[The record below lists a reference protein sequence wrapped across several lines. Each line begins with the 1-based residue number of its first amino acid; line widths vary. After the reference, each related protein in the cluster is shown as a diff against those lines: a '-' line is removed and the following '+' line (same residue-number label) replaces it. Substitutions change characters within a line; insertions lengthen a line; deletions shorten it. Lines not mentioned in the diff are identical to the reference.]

1 MDGDVEYTS
10 FGIPG
15 CEPVH
20 KKKGFM
26 HQLVARFIDRNTSAQ
41 VAPRLED
48 NPQCTDE
55 RALMNDQ
62 QLAVSCQETHTDAD
76 VCSRAMSIEKTEKFA
91 PSSVPFSDSNL
102 SSYGANSSVKHL
114 PFRSSAT
121 GSGDAVTNPTINRR
135 YWMTDE
141 SCRQCFECACRFTPI
156 RRKHH
161 CRVCGRIFCH
171 QCSNKF
177 IEGQQI
183 GMSGLQRVCNY
194 CAYSLPS
201 ASHTAS
207 ATQPDGTQPTL
218 KNQMTNSSVPKSTPL
233 DCSSS
238 DLKERKAIID
248 RGTTIYGTK
257 QSFRRRDSAVTYAN
271 QRAVD
276 QAIPINASSRSTI
289 FPILR
294 TSFSPNLPCSIPTF
308 PNLLSSGGGKKLSRV
323 SSTHLG
329 VPSNSKVST
338 TSSSQQ
344 GCPCCRQQFSDSLAV
359 NSNRSVGDYPPFPSN
374 FDGHVYGNMNE
385 THIRELWSRM
395 VESYVG
401 FRRNSDYRMPNSNRL
416 LDVDT
421 LELAGLSLNPKELQ
435 VITFTHQQRT
445 VYCAYGLSLVYWLTS
460 NVPDVQQCRNKARS
474 VCQRFLDLSLLA
486 PLKDSVSNEFRDDF
500 TPYELKQLTPTVY
513 VPSVPKT
520 GRRLSWPMDSTYKP
534 TNMPKFNQLG
544 ADEPDW
550 LQEIDNLSFSH
561 LNSSGLSAS
570 SIHVRGETTYSSTRG
585 CGKNLRHT
593 GKALA
598 ELSTSVDLGLKT
610 VVPQDS
616 PPHDFEIGEDVRANK
631 DTFCVDTLCTDR
643 RSCLRESAPELS
655 NTTFIQSRP
664 SPTRDVATKPLA
676 SSLSQHLELIHT
688 FRSSFDA
695 HVRQLALQEIRDNHL
710 DVGWTDLLVEL
721 AQNVCDQVKFD
732 LRTIGIRPLGDAH
745 AVSDSSATT
754 ASSSTYYKRHIYSP
768 MDIRHYVHIKKVR
781 LECGAFSRFAGFLL
795 SLLDNSGLSS
805 EVFPG
810 VVFSKRATHKFMP
823 NLLRNPR
830 ILLLASSIEYQRTP
844 TKLTCLESQ
853 IMQEEE
859 YLSNCVSK
867 LLRLHPNIIF
877 VGGSVS
883 YVAQMLLLKTGI
895 ILFCNVKRSV
905 LIRLARATGADIL
918 ESCDRLVSETSSK
931 SANVQRS
938 SAQLGTS
945 RQFKV
950 EQVRMSDESS
960 KFLTFVQNSNKTPT
974 VISSASSDQSA
985 ACKHITCEV
994 TVLLRGPDL
1003 ATLRR
1008 VERALGFM
1016 LHVCHNVKL
1025 ERSYMTN
1032 GFLYRNLSPVT
1043 TTQLAAIGAVA
1054 HCRPQLS
1061 CPSSVPFAVTLPDS
1075 ESRSSG
1081 STSDLQQP
1089 PKELN
1094 HVDGSALVNY
1104 LQHRLFN
1111 PSASV
1116 QVVLPFLATADGQQA
1131 PLVAYYT
1138 YVIEWPF
1145 GRILNDLL
1153 KRKLKVI
1160 HSELYAVEQ
1169 AKRQRLTCPIAILDH
1184 KCLEHR
1190 SRRHA
1195 FLTYNIQ
1202 SNCPDVPQTSM
1213 ISKRFSPIVRSALDR
1228 CTSVDVPPMTDSVT
1242 VSCEAIYTDFKAR
1255 GPEKELANHSA
1266 TRSAL
1271 SRLSYGLINL
1281 MAAHSDLLLDIRT
1294 LFLNSPQQYQLQH
1307 PKSTSNKLAVSRKPV
1322 TSPENNQKIKRLER
1336 SILDPRSHQFFN
1348 FLATLFSVKSP
1359 MWPEPCV
1366 PPWIASVEFYGSQ
1379 DLPLGLFLE
1388 RCCFTHQPCRHPHCD
1403 CPMSDHVQR
1412 FVQSSGSVQLF
1423 IRKLPQDP
1431 PRPAVT
1437 PSLDGILSDNSGRR
1451 DSRIIMWL
1459 YCSTCRTNS
1468 PAAYLSGD
1476 TWHYSFV
1483 KFLDLL
1489 INTPADWA
1497 RCAMRTP
1504 TTSISTVTEMSASQQ
1519 LVGVAD
1525 QVNKYTDVANSARH
1539 IATNSSTATR
1549 SGMTLPGWQ
1558 LTCTHSA
1565 HKSVQHCFS
1574 LDRKVAVF
1582 KYQQT
1587 KVFEVVMPANEI
1599 RIYPSPCLAAKYRLL
1614 STKRDYDQSLLMTDA
1629 ALASDNICAA
1639 QTTINQRAVAIPSYL
1654 YAEAVETWEKQVKL
1668 SSSKSVVQW
1677 YYRSYTSIKAHL
1689 VTLQQDNV
1697 NPELD
1702 SLLKTYVYLLENDS
1716 RRKFWE
1722 VRAEL
1727 LAHLINLDNRCS
1739 TALSSGMNF
1748 SGVQMLNSTP
1758 SILRPSPTAVSDVH
1772 LETKASVSNVDSF
1785 KLSSGDMN
1793 NTSNNTN
1800 DLAFGVSP
1808 RLNCVST
1815 DEPVIMVQPPVLRVH
1830 TPVPSPEVKNSKDP
1844 SSSLVESDGNCVEY
1858 TGGWAAFLDTVDVV
1872 EKTFMVQHLVNDLK
1886 RWIYGFVSEWN
1897 TRCAEYESQLK

>member
-1 MDGDVEYTS
+1 
-10 FGIPG
+10 
-15 CEPVH
+15 
-20 KKKGFM
+20 
-26 HQLVARFIDRNTSAQ
+26 
-41 VAPRLED
+41 
-48 NPQCTDE
+48 
-55 RALMNDQ
+55 
-62 QLAVSCQETHTDAD
+62 
-76 VCSRAMSIEKTEKFA
+76 
-91 PSSVPFSDSNL
+91 
-102 SSYGANSSVKHL
+102 
-114 PFRSSAT
+114 
-121 GSGDAVTNPTINRR
+121 
-135 YWMTDE
+135 
-141 SCRQCFECACRFTPI
+141 
-156 RRKHH
+156 
-161 CRVCGRIFCH
+161 
-171 QCSNKF
+171 
-177 IEGQQI
+177 
-183 GMSGLQRVCNY
+183 
-194 CAYSLPS
+194 
-201 ASHTAS
+201 
-207 ATQPDGTQPTL
+207 
-218 KNQMTNSSVPKSTPL
+218 
-233 DCSSS
+233 
-238 DLKERKAIID
+238 
-248 RGTTIYGTK
+248 
-257 QSFRRRDSAVTYAN
+257 
-271 QRAVD
+271 
-276 QAIPINASSRSTI
+276 
-289 FPILR
+289 
-294 TSFSPNLPCSIPTF
+294 
-308 PNLLSSGGGKKLSRV
+308 
-323 SSTHLG
+323 
-329 VPSNSKVST
+329 
-338 TSSSQQ
+338 
-344 GCPCCRQQFSDSLAV
+344 
-359 NSNRSVGDYPPFPSN
+359 
-374 FDGHVYGNMNE
+374 
-385 THIRELWSRM
+385 
-395 VESYVG
+395 
-401 FRRNSDYRMPNSNRL
+401 
-416 LDVDT
+416 
-421 LELAGLSLNPKELQ
+421 
-435 VITFTHQQRT
+435 
-445 VYCAYGLSLVYWLTS
+445 
-460 NVPDVQQCRNKARS
+460 RNKARS

-486 PLKDSVSNEFRDDF
+486 PLKDTVSNEFRDDF
-500 TPYELKQLTPTVY
+500 TPYELKQVTPTVY

-520 GRRLSWPMDSTYKP
+520 GRRLSWPMDSTCKP
-534 TNMPKFNQLG
+534 TNVPKFSHLG

-561 LNSSGLSAS
+561 LHSSGLNAS
-570 SIHVRGETTYSSTRG
+570 SVQLLGETTYSSTRG
-585 CGKNLRHT
+585 CSNNLRHT
-593 GKALA
+593 GRALSK
-598 ELSTSVDLGLKT
+598 LSTSVDLGLKA
-610 VVPQDS
+610 VLPQDS
-616 PPHDFEIGEDVRANK
+616 SLQHDFEVGEDVRANK
-631 DTFCVDTLCTDR
+631 DTFCVNTLGTDR
-643 RSCLRESAPELS
+643 RSCMRESAPELS
-655 NTTFIQSRP
+655 NTTFIHSRL
-664 SPTRDVATKPLA
+664 SPTTDVATKPLA
-676 SSLSQHLELIHT
+676 SSVSQNLELIHT
-688 FRSSFDA
+688 FKSSFDA

-710 DVGWTDLLVEL
+710 DVGWTDILAEL
-721 AQNVCDQVKFD
+721 AHNVCDQVKFD
-732 LRTIGIRPLGDAH
+732 LRATGLRPLGEAH
-745 AVSDSSATT
+745 AVPDSSATN
-754 ASSSTYYKRHIYSP
+754 ASSSTHSKRHAYSP
-768 MDIRHYVHIKKVR
+768 MDIRHYVHIKK
-781 LECGAFSRFAGFLL
+781 
-795 SLLDNSGLSS
+795 LLDNSGLSS
-805 EVFPG
+805 EIFPG

-867 LLRLHPNIIF
+867 LLRLHPNVIF

-905 LIRLARATGADIL
+905 LIRIARATGADIL
-918 ESCDRLVSETSSK
+918 ESCDRLVSETSCK
-931 SANVQRS
+931 SASVQRS

-950 EQVRMSDESS
+950 EQVHMSDESS
-960 KFLTFVQNSNKTPT
+960 KFLTFIQNSNKTLA
-974 VISSASSDQSA
+974 VVSSASSDQPA

-1003 ATLRR
+1003 AMLKR
-1008 VERALGFM
+1008 VKRALGFM

-1032 GFLYRNLSPVT
+1032 GFFYRTLPPVT
-1043 TTQLAAIGAVA
+1043 TTPLTSRVAVA
-1054 HCRPQLS
+1054 HCRPQVS
-1061 CPSSVPFAVTLPDS
+1061 CLSSVPSAATLPDN
-1075 ESRSSG
+1075 ESCSSG
-1081 STSDLQQP
+1081 GTSDLQQP
-1089 PKELN
+1089 PKELT

-1116 QVVLPFLATADGQQA
+1116 QIALPFLATADGQQA

-1145 GRILNDLL
+1145 GRVLNDVL

-1160 HSELYAVEQ
+1160 HSELYALEH
-1169 AKRQRLTCPIAILDH
+1169 AKRQRLNCPIATLDH

-1202 SNCPDVPQTSM
+1202 SNCPDVPQTPVV
-1213 ISKRFSPIVRSALDR
+1213 SKQLSPVVQSALDK
-1228 CTSVDVPPMTDSVT
+1228 CISIDALSMIDSVT

-1255 GPEKELANHSA
+1255 GPEKELPNHSA
-1266 TRSAL
+1266 TRPAL
-1271 SRLSYGLINL
+1271 SRFSYGLINL

-1294 LFLNSPQQYQLQH
+1294 HHLSSPQHYQLQH
-1307 PKSTSNKLAVSRKPV
+1307 PKSTSNKLAVTRKPA
-1322 TSPENNQKIKRLER
+1322 TSSENNQKIKRLER

-1403 CPMSDHVQR
+1403 WPMSDHVQR

-1437 PSLDGILSDNSGRR
+1437 HPLDGTPPDNSGRR

-1459 YCSTCRTNS
+1459 YCSICRTNS

-1504 TTSISTVTEMSASQQ
+1504 TTSIPTVTEISTPQH
-1519 LVGVAD
+1519 LVGVSD
-1525 QVNKYTDVANSARH
+1525 QVNKHTDFANSVRH
-1539 IATNSSTATR
+1539 IDINSSTATK
-1549 SGMTLPGWQ
+1549 SGTTLPGWQ

-1582 KYQQT
+1582 KYQHT

-1599 RIYPSPCLAAKYRLL
+1599 RIYPSPSLAAKCRLF
-1614 STKRDYDQSLLMTDA
+1614 STERNYDQSLLVTDA
-1629 ALASDNICAA
+1629 ALASDSMGAA
-1639 QTTINQRAVAIPSYL
+1639 QPTANQRAVAIPSYL
-1654 YAEAVETWEKQVKL
+1654 HADAVETWEK
-1668 SSSKSVVQW
+1668 
-1677 YYRSYTSIKAHL
+1677 YYRSYTSVKAHL

-1727 LAHLINLDNRCS
+1727 LAYLINLDNRCS
-1739 TALSSGMNF
+1739 TALSSKRNF
-1748 SGVQMLNSTP
+1748 SGVQLLNSTP
-1758 SILRPSPTAVSDVH
+1758 SIPHSFPAAVSDVR

-1785 KLSSGDMN
+1785 KLSRGDMDITIN
-1793 NTSNNTN
+1793 RTD

-1808 RLNCVST
+1808 PLGCVST
-1815 DEPVIMVQPPVLRVH
+1815 DEPLIMVQPPVLRFH
-1830 TPVPSPEVKNSKDP
+1830 TPIAPSEVKSLKDP
-1844 SSSLVESDGNCVEY
+1844 ASSLIESDGNGVEY
-1858 TGGWAAFLDTVDVV
+1858 TGSWATFLETVDVV
-1872 EKTFMVQHLVNDLK
+1872 EKTFMVQNLVNDLK

-1897 TRCAEYESQLK
+1897 NRCAEYESQVKRIEKNAKETRKKNNTNVTSHGLLSSSTLPQSWRSKSPNPDPSTFGVLTQDSSCLANAHTASKVALISGHCNPLSTSFDYEMSGLPHSSSAVFSQDKTGSGKFPEVAVNSIGLGSIHRAPSALDNEANQSICIGNQRLRVHQPVLTVSEVTDDADLQGAVLHPHPSHLSSSSDESLSTKTQTRRAETERRSQSALPILDPINLKG

>member
-1 MDGDVEYTS
+1 CVIS
-10 FGIPG
+10 FAF
-15 CEPVH
+15 C
-20 KKKGFM
+20 
-26 HQLVARFIDRNTSAQ
+26 
-41 VAPRLED
+41 
-48 NPQCTDE
+48 
-55 RALMNDQ
+55 
-62 QLAVSCQETHTDAD
+62 
-76 VCSRAMSIEKTEKFA
+76 
-91 PSSVPFSDSNL
+91 
-102 SSYGANSSVKHL
+102 
-114 PFRSSAT
+114 
-121 GSGDAVTNPTINRR
+121 
-135 YWMTDE
+135 
-141 SCRQCFECACRFTPI
+141 
-156 RRKHH
+156 
-161 CRVCGRIFCH
+161 FCH
-171 QCSNKF
+171 
-177 IEGQQI
+177 
-183 GMSGLQRVCNY
+183 
-194 CAYSLPS
+194 
-201 ASHTAS
+201 
-207 ATQPDGTQPTL
+207 
-218 KNQMTNSSVPKSTPL
+218 
-233 DCSSS
+233 
-238 DLKERKAIID
+238 
-248 RGTTIYGTK
+248 
-257 QSFRRRDSAVTYAN
+257 
-271 QRAVD
+271 
-276 QAIPINASSRSTI
+276 
-289 FPILR
+289 
-294 TSFSPNLPCSIPTF
+294 
-308 PNLLSSGGGKKLSRV
+308 
-323 SSTHLG
+323 
-329 VPSNSKVST
+329 
-338 TSSSQQ
+338 
-344 GCPCCRQQFSDSLAV
+344 
-359 NSNRSVGDYPPFPSN
+359 
-374 FDGHVYGNMNE
+374 
-385 THIRELWSRM
+385 
-395 VESYVG
+395 
-401 FRRNSDYRMPNSNRL
+401 
-416 LDVDT
+416 
-421 LELAGLSLNPKELQ
+421 
-435 VITFTHQQRT
+435 
-445 VYCAYGLSLVYWLTS
+445 
-460 NVPDVQQCRNKARS
+460 RNKARS

-486 PLKDSVSNEFRDDF
+486 PLKDTVSNEFRDDF

-534 TNMPKFNQLG
+534 TNIPEFNQLRT
-544 ADEPDW
+544 DEPDW

-561 LNSSGLSAS
+561 LNSSGLSAN
-570 SIHVRGETTYSSTRG
+570 SIHIRGETTYSTTRG
-585 CGKNLRHT
+585 CSKNLRHT
-593 GKALA
+593 GRALA
-598 ELSTSVDLGLKT
+598 ELSTSVDLGLKA
-610 VVPQDS
+610 VVPQDIPDS

-631 DTFCVDTLCTDR
+631 DTFYVNTLGTDR
-643 RSCLRESAPELS
+643 RSCLRDSAPELS
-655 NTTFIQSRP
+655 NTTFIQCRS

-695 HVRQLALQEIRDNHL
+695 HMRQLAFQEIRDNHL
-710 DVGWTDLLVEL
+710 DVSWTDLLVEL

-732 LRTIGIRPLGDAH
+732 LRTTGIRPLGDAH
-745 AVSDSSATT
+745 AVPDSSATT
-754 ASSSTYYKRHIYSP
+754 ASSSAYSKRHIYSP
-768 MDIRHYVHIKKVR
+768 MDIRHYVHIKK
-781 LECGAFSRFAGFLL
+781 
-795 SLLDNSGLSS
+795 LLDNSGLSS

-883 YVAQMLLLKTGI
+883 YIAQMLLLKTGI

-950 EQVRMSDESS
+950 EQVRMSDESF
-960 KFLTFVQNSNKTPT
+960 KFLTFIQNSNKTPA
-974 VISSASSDQSA
+974 VICSASSDQST

-1003 ATLRR
+1003 AMLKR
-1008 VERALGFM
+1008 VERALRFM

-1032 GFLYRNLSPVT
+1032 GFLYRPHSPVT
-1043 TTQLAAIGAVA
+1043 TTPLASIDVVT

-1075 ESRSSG
+1075 ESHSSG

-1089 PKELN
+1089 TKELN

-1116 QVVLPFLATADGQQA
+1116 QVALPFLATADGQQA

-1160 HSELYAVEQ
+1160 HSELYAIEQ
-1169 AKRQRLTCPIAILDH
+1169 VKRQRLSCPITILDH

-1190 SRRHA
+1190 SRSHA

-1213 ISKRFSPIVRSALDR
+1213 NNKRLSPIVHSPLDR
-1228 CTSVDVPPMTDSVT
+1228 CTSVDALPMTDSVT

-1255 GPEKELANHSA
+1255 GSEKELPNHSA
-1266 TRSAL
+1266 TKSAV
-1271 SRLSYGLINL
+1271 SHLSYGLINL
-1281 MAAHSDLLLDIRT
+1281 MAAHSDLLLDIRA
-1294 LFLNSPQQYQLQH
+1294 LFLNLPQQYQLQH
-1307 PKSTSNKLAVSRKPV
+1307 PKSTSNKLVVARKPV
-1322 TSPENNQKIKRLER
+1322 TNLENNPKIKRLER

-1366 PPWIASVEFYGSQ
+1366 PPWIASVEFYGPQ

-1403 CPMSDHVQR
+1403 WPMSDHVQR

-1431 PRPAVT
+1431 PRPAVI
-1437 PSLDGILSDNSGRR
+1437 PSLDGLLSDNSGRR
-1451 DSRIIMWL
+1451 DSRIVMWL

-1504 TTSISTVTEMSASQQ
+1504 TTSISSVTEMSTPQQ

-1525 QVNKYTDVANSARH
+1525 QMNKYTDVANGTRH
-1539 IATNSSTATR
+1539 IDTNSSIATK

-1599 RIYPSPCLAAKYRLL
+1599 RIYPSPYLAAKCRLL
-1614 STKRDYDQSLLMTDA
+1614 STERDYDQSLLMTDA
-1629 ALASDNICAA
+1629 ALASDNLCAA
-1639 QTTINQRAVAIPSYL
+1639 QTIVNQRALAIPSYL
-1654 YAEAVETWEKQVKL
+1654 HAEAVETWEK
-1668 SSSKSVVQW
+1668 
-1677 YYRSYTSIKAHL
+1677 YYRSYTSVKAHL
-1689 VTLQQDNV
+1689 VTLQQDNI

-1727 LAHLINLDNRCS
+1727 LAHLISLDNRCS

-1748 SGVQMLNSTP
+1748 SGVQLLNSTP
-1758 SILRPSPTAVSDVH
+1758 SIPRPSPAAVSDACP
-1772 LETKASVSNVDSF
+1772 ENKASVSNIDSF

-1793 NTSNNTN
+1793 ITSNNTN
-1800 DLAFGVSP
+1800 ELAFGVSP
-1808 RLNCVST
+1808 LLSCVST
-1815 DEPVIMVQPPVLRVH
+1815 DEPVITVQPPVLRFH
-1830 TPVPSPEVKNSKDP
+1830 TPVPSWEVKHSKDP
-1844 SSSLVESDGNCVEY
+1844 SSSLIDSDGNSVEY

-1872 EKTFMVQHLVNDLK
+1872 EKTFMVQNLVNDLK

-1897 TRCAEYESQLK
+1897 TRCAEYESQLKRLEKNAKETRKKSNANVTSQGLLSPSTQLQSWRSRSPNPDPSTFSVSTQDSSCLPNARTASRVALISVHCNPVSTSFDYEMSGLHHSNSAVFLQDKTGSRKFPEVVNPIGPGSIHRTPPALDNEGNHSVYLGNHRLRVHHPVLTVSQVTGDADVEGAAVYPHNSLLPSSTTPGLHVYHSSEENWSVKNQTGRAEAEQRTQSALPILDPINLKAVYDLLEPPSSTVSLAPPMHQRTPSGSQLTESAVQAAASAATIPLTAPSGMRRFIHTLMPSNNDCKVFDDPFPANEHPQLSLVDDDGVSAFKHFRYLPLGSPPTEWSKEHPRSAEYMYNLVQHLRLTNPDVYVNDRELTSIIAYALSTPEYERHLVDLYSEPPYRNCDNPSFQMGQSALSELYYNPRDNSSQVSPVASLATARGGKLRSDREPNVIDMSRASTLSARSGDQSLSESEHTLRCFQSAS